1 MEFYLHSKDDRKSS
15 TLVNLATTFKIDD
28 VNYIVYYN
36 TQVEKSVIDIYIG
49 KISYGDQC
57 LVVNKIDSEKQ
68 STFLDVIKGILSNN
82 NPVTEI
88 SDYSNIIDTAT
99 IVLDSVQKISIP
111 TSSLEN
117 LKKYHRNEEIVDTN
131 EETPKENEEISFDF
145 DNKIEQ
151 NLNKDNNIE
160 TKDSSKDEEEVDE
173 DIDPTESFIHSDD
186 KLSSLDNLL
195 NNKEKESKPKKK
207 LISTPVLTMLILAVI
222 LCIVLYLVGN
232 NLS

>member
-15 TLVNLATTFKIDD
+15 TLVKLATTFKIDD

-68 STFLDVIKGILSNN
+68 NTFLDVIKGILSNN

-117 LKKYHRNEEIVDTN
+117 LKKYHRNEEIEDTN

-160 TKDSSKDEEEVDE
+160 PKDSSKDEEEVDE

>member
-36 TQVEKSVIDIYIG
+36 TQVEKSIIDIYIG

-68 STFLDVIKGILSNN
+68 NTFLDVIKGILSNN

>member
-1 MEFYLHSKDDRKSS
+1 MEFCLHSKDDRKSS

-68 STFLDVIKGILSNN
+68 NTFLDVIKGILSNN

-117 LKKYHRNEEIVDTN
+117 LKKYHRNEEIEDTN

-160 TKDSSKDEEEVDE
+160 PKDSSKDEEEVDE

>member
-68 STFLDVIKGILSNN
+68 SNFLDVIKGILSNN

>member
-117 LKKYHRNEEIVDTN
+117 LKKYHMNEEIVDTN

>member
-68 STFLDVIKGILSNN
+68 NTFLDVIKGILSNN

>member
-57 LVVNKIDSEKQ
+57 LVVNKIDNEKQ
-68 STFLDVIKGILSNN
+68 NTFLDVIKGILSNN

-117 LKKYHRNEEIVDTN
+117 LKKYHRNEEIEDTN

-160 TKDSSKDEEEVDE
+160 PKDSSKDEEEVDE

>member
-68 STFLDVIKGILSNN
+68 NTFLDVIKGILSNN

-117 LKKYHRNEEIVDTN
+117 LKKYHRNEEIEDTN

-160 TKDSSKDEEEVDE
+160 PKDSSKDEEEVDE

>member
-68 STFLDVIKGILSNN
+68 NTFLDVIKGILSNN

-117 LKKYHRNEEIVDTN
+117 LKKYHRNEEIEDTN

>member
-1 MEFYLHSKDDRKSS
+1 M
-15 TLVNLATTFKIDD
+15 
-28 VNYIVYYN
+28 
-36 TQVEKSVIDIYIG
+36 
-49 KISYGDQC
+49 
-57 LVVNKIDSEKQ
+57 
-68 STFLDVIKGILSNN
+68 
-82 NPVTEI
+82 
-88 SDYSNIIDTAT
+88 
-99 IVLDSVQKISIP
+99 DSVQKISIP

-195 NNKEKESKPKKK
+195 NNKEKESKPKKE
-207 LISTPVLTMLILAVI
+207 LFI
-222 LCIVLYLVGN
+222 
-232 NLS
+232 

>member
-68 STFLDVIKGILSNN
+68 NTFLDVIKGILSNN

-207 LISTPVLTMLILAVI
+207 LISTSVLTMLILAVI

>member
-99 IVLDSVQKISIP
+99 IVLDSIQKISIP